1 MRVPPVP
8 WHAATLTGLATP
20 PVLCSLYVAENYY
33 IRKVTQAGVVTT
45 LAGSGSAAYAD
56 GTGTAASFYY
66 PIVS

>member
-1 MRVPPVP
+1 
-8 WHAATLTGLATP
+8 
-20 PVLCSLYVAENYY
+20 LYVAENYY